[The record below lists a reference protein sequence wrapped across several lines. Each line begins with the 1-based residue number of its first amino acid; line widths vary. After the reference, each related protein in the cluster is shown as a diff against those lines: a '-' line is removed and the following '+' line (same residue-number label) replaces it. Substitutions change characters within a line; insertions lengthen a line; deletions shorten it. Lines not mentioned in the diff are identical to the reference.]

1 MVPVTFKDREKQL
14 YLFCSKGRGIPRVR
28 YPTIGVGICEY
39 MIVLEGFKT
48 LRSVVR
54 IAWIATLACGGL
66 FVLGHLLR
74 QLSIVVNPLV
84 WSSAQIITALLS
96 FTIAANVLVRYHGT
110 GNRVSLLLGVT
121 LAVSGIIHLIAILER
136 YRHFLSLEENFRAP
150 LSWMVGQTILGLIFL
165 FAYSIDKHLP
175 WPRELRR
182 NIFAVVALII
192 AVSCMVAMAF
202 LLAPHAPPIHPQNLI
217 ARPWELLPGVIF
229 LAAAFVLKR
238 VPNGDRFAFDSV
250 LVWVAGMNAAGH
262 LIATQSA
269 RVLDVPAAAA
279 QLLSTS
285 GCVALLGATLL
296 DNAQLFSQVRTLAIS
311 DSLTGLANYRRLVD
325 VLQGELERSG
335 RTNRSF
341 SVLLMDLDRLKGI
354 NDRYG
359 HLAGSRALCRVADI
373 LRLHCR
379 SIDTAARY
387 GGDEFALVLPETD
400 ELAARQVADR
410 IRDRLEVDQ
419 EIPRLSLSIGL
430 ATFPQCGYS
439 VQQLLEAADRALY
452 TMKEQSRSGKAQ
464 NPRHVENGRES
475 RES

>member
-1 MVPVTFKDREKQL
+1 MLV
-14 YLFCSKGRGIPRVR
+14 
-28 YPTIGVGICEY
+28 
-39 MIVLEGFKT
+39 
-48 LRSVVR
+48 
-54 IAWIATLACGGL
+54 CGGL
-66 FVLGHLLR
+66 FVIGHLLR

-110 GNRVSLLLGVT
+110 GNRVSLQLGVT

-136 YRHFLSLEENFRAP
+136 YRNSLSLEQNFRAP
-150 LSWMVGQTILGLIFL
+150 LAWMVGQTVLALMFL
-165 FAYSIDKHLP
+165 LAYAIDKNLP

-182 NIFAVVALII
+182 NIVAVVALVIT
-192 AVSCMVAMAF
+192 VSCMVAMAF
-202 LLAPHAPPIHPQNLI
+202 LLVPYAPPIHAQNLI

-229 LAAAFVLKR
+229 LAAAVVLKR
-238 VPNGDRFAFDSV
+238 SPEGDRFAFDAV

-269 RVLDVPAAAA
+269 RINDAPGAVA

-325 VLQGELERSG
+325 VLQSELERSG

-341 SVLLMDLDRLKGI
+341 SVLLMDLDRLKVI
-354 NDRYG
+354 NDQYG

-373 LRLHCR
+373 LRLNSR

-400 ELAARQVADR
+400 ASAAQQVADR
-410 IRDRLEVDQ
+410 IRECLRVDK
-419 EIPRLSLSIGL
+419 EIPRLSLSIGM

-452 TMKEQSRSGKAQ
+452 SMKEQSRSGKAQ
-464 NPRHVENGRES
+464 NPRPVENGREF
-475 RES
+475 

>member
-1 MVPVTFKDREKQL
+1 MGFGHQK
-14 YLFCSKGRGIPRVR
+14 
-28 YPTIGVGICEY
+28 Y
-39 MIVLEGFKT
+39 MIVLEGLKT

-54 IAWIATLACGGL
+54 TAWIATLACGGL
-66 FVLGHLLR
+66 FVVGHLLR
-74 QLSIVVNPLV
+74 QLNIVVNPLV

-136 YRHFLSLEENFRAP
+136 YRHLLSLEENFRAP
-150 LSWMVGQTILGLIFL
+150 LSWMVGQTILGLMFL
-165 FAYSIDKHLP
+165 FAYAIDKHLP

-202 LLAPHAPPIHPQNLI
+202 LLASHAPPIHPQKLL
-217 ARPWELLPGVIF
+217 ARPWELLPGIIF
-229 LAAAFVLKR
+229 FAAVFVLKR
-238 VPNGDRFAFDSV
+238 ISDGDRLAFDAM
-250 LVWVAGMNAAGH
+250 LVWVAGINAAGH

-269 RVLDVPAAAA
+269 RVLDAPGAAA
-279 QLLSTS
+279 QLLSTF

-325 VLQGELERSG
+325 VLQAELERSG

-341 SVLLMDLDRLKGI
+341 SVLLMDLDRLKVI
-354 NDRYG
+354 NDRHG

-400 ELAARQVADR
+400 EPAAQQVADR
-410 IRDRLEVDQ
+410 IRDRLSVDEEV
-419 EIPRLSLSIGL
+419 PRLTLSVGL
-430 ATFPQCGYS
+430 ATFPQSGHS
-439 VQQLLEAADRALY
+439 VQHLLEVADRSLY
-452 TMKEQSRSGKAQ
+452 SMKEQSKSGKAHK
-464 NPRHVENGRES
+464 PHLG
-475 RES
+475 